1 MDSDNDLNKKEK
13 NIDDENKITLNDINQ
28 LKTRIKSIGITFN
41 EMNTIQVYIYIV
53 FIIVVFIFLVLRIF

>member
-1 MDSDNDLNKKEK
+1 METYSDNDLNKKEK

-41 EMNTIQVYIYIV
+41 EMNTIQVYIYL
-53 FIIVVFIFLVLRIF
+53 FL

>member
-41 EMNTIQVYIYIV
+41 EMNTIQVYIHIV

>member
-41 EMNTIQVYIYIV
+41 EMNTIQVYLYCFYNSCIH
-53 FIIVVFIFLVLRIF
+53 FSCS